1 MDIILRRGQI
11 IDPSQGIEF
20 VGDLLVSGGRVAAI
34 GLDLA
39 RAGAEVIDVA
49 GKAVVPGLIDMHVHL
64 REPGFEYKEDIRT
77 GTRAAARGGFTAV
90 ACMPNTQPVL
100 DSGLLIAAVRDKA
113 RRSGLVRVYPIG
125 AVTKG
130 LRGEEMAELG
140 RMRREGAV
148 AFSDDGMPVLSAEM
162 MRCAL
167 EYAAMLGVPVI
178 AHCEEKSLV
187 GEVGINSGR
196 IATRL
201 GLRGMPAAAE
211 EVMVAR
217 DCLLA
222 GMTGGQVHIAHLSTA
237 GAVEIVRQAKARGIR
252 VTAEA
257 CPHHFT
263 LTEETIND
271 YDTNA
276 KVNPPLRTAAD
287 VAAVRAGLR
296 DGTIDVIATDHAP
309 HAADEKET
317 EFVLAPAGISGLETA
332 VPLVLTE
339 LVEQG
344 VLTLMEAMHKMTV
357 APARLLGLAGGT
369 LRPGAAADI
378 TVIDRAAAETV
389 DPAAFA
395 SKGRNTPFAGRSVR
409 GLPVLTMVGGRIVL
423 RDRRVIEE
431 GTEI

>member
-1 MDIILRRGQI
+1 MDIILRGGQI
-11 IDPSQGIEF
+11 IDPFQGIDS
-20 VGDLLVSGGRVAAI
+20 VADILISGGRVAGY
-34 GLDLA
+34 GLNMS
-39 RAGAEVIDVA
+39 RAGAEVIDVT
-49 GKAVVPGLIDMHVHL
+49 GKAVVPGLIDMHAHL

-100 DSGLLIAAVRDKA
+100 DSGLLIAALRDKA
-113 RRSGLVRVYPIG
+113 VRTGLVRVYPIG

-130 LRGEEMAELG
+130 LRGGEMAELG
-140 RMRREGAV
+140 GMRREGAV
-148 AFSDDGMPVLSAEM
+148 AFSDDGMPVLSAAL
-162 MRCAL
+162 MRCVL

-178 AHCEEKSLV
+178 DHCEEKSLV
-187 GEVGINSGR
+187 GDVGINAGR
-196 IATRL
+196 VAVLL

-211 EVMVAR
+211 DTMVAR

-222 GMTGGQVHIAHLSTA
+222 GMTGGHVHIAHLSTA

-263 LTEETIND
+263 LTEEAVND

-309 HAADEKET
+309 HAADEKEA
-317 EFVLAPAGISGLETA
+317 EFSLAPAGISGLETA

-339 LVEQG
+339 LVETG
-344 VLTLMEAMHKMTV
+344 VLSMAEAIYKMTA
-357 APARLLGLAGGT
+357 APARILGLAGGS
-369 LRPGAAADI
+369 LRVGAAADI

-395 SKGRNTPFAGRSVR
+395 SKGRNTPFAGRAVR
-409 GLPVLTMVGGRIVL
+409 GLPFLTMVGGRIVM
-423 RDRRVIEE
+423 RDRQLIAE
-431 GTEI
+431 